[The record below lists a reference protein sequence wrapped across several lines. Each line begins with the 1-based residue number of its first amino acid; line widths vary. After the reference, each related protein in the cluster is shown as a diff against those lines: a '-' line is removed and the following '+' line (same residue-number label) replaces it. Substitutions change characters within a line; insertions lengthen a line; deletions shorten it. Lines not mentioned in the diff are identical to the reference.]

1 MPKAAQRQFLVS
13 VSGIDGYFATFSGG
27 NVSAE
32 TADVFDGGSS
42 TPEKV
47 ASPGR
52 TEDITVSRPYDP
64 ERDQPVIN
72 RLRRRVGK
80 VRVTLTKQPTTAD
93 FVPVGPPNVYS
104 NCLLTGVSE
113 PEVDASS
120 GDPTGFELTF
130 AYESVA

>member
-13 VSGIDGYFATFSGG
+13 VSGITEYFASLSGG

-64 ERDQPVIN
+64 ERDQPLIN
-72 RLRRRVGK
+72 SLRRKVGK
-80 VRVTLTKQPTTAD
+80 ARMTLTKQPTD
-93 FVPVGPPNVYS
+93 GNFVPIGPPNVYS
-104 NCLLTGVSE
+104 RCLLTGVTE

-120 GDPTGFELTF
+120 GDPAAFELTF